1 MTQPE
6 FQGNETG
13 PYEDPRDNFYYHN
26 HLNPALQYVAWI
38 TQWKKQHW
46 EIHKDCQKLGL
57 TDHTDEYVRGFL
69 DAVSYQ
75 PHFYTP

>member
-6 FQGNETG
+6 LQGNETG
-13 PYEDPRDNFYYHN
+13 PYEDPRDNLYYHN

-57 TDHTDEYVRGFL
+57 TDHTD
-69 DAVSYQ
+69 
-75 PHFYTP
+75 

>member
-6 FQGNETG
+6 FQGNETC
-13 PYEDPRDNFYYHN
+13 PYEDPRNNLYYHN

-57 TDHTDEYVRGFL
+57 TDHTD
-69 DAVSYQ
+69 
-75 PHFYTP
+75 